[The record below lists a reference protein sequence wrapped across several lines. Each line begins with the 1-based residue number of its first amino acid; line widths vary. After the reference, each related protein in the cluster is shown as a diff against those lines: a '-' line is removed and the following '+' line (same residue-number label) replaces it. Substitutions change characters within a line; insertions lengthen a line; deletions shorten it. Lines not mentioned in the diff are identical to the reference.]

1 LEKQL
6 FVEPGRK
13 IDNVELEEL
22 QRRAPR
28 QAELL
33 EAISKLE
40 APMWAAQLLRQTSL
54 DNQTLQALVKR
65 GLAELR
71 EEAVVRNPHGG
82 GEFIST
88 SNLL

>member
-1 LEKQL
+1 MRSMLLQVIRWAEIGWKKQL
-6 FVEPGRK
+6 FVQPGRK

-40 APMWAAQLLRQTSL
+40 TPMRTAQLLRQTSP
-54 DNQTLQALVKR
+54 DNQTLR
-65 GLAELR
+65 GA
-71 EEAVVRNPHGG
+71 G
-82 GEFIST
+82 
-88 SNLL
+88 